1 MRGAKGEEQRGAAAE
16 EILEEEAE
24 AEDVER
30 ARAEQ
35 RDSVDGEDVQM
46 EEEEDVDFGAGNQD
60 VDFGAEQPEMETPFD
75 VQDDFGQVEY
85 KADDLDEG
93 SVASDQSDRSSFS
106 LGAVNDLEKEL
117 YQLDDGDDQPRQ
129 ELGDELVSHTSKW
142 HKHTVRVF
150 GMLKKNMKSHNAD
163 EDDAEEMEKESQ
175 LSYNKLVSGGCSRR
189 TASGVFFEMLQL
201 KTWDFIELNQ
211 DKSYG
216 DIAIT
221 PGIRFDEAPPSS

>member
-117 YQLDDGDDQPRQ
+117 YQLDDEDDQPRQ
-129 ELGDELVSHTSKW
+129 ELGYELVSHTSKW

-163 EDDAEEMEKESQ
+163 
-175 LSYNKLVSGGCSRR
+175 
-189 TASGVFFEMLQL
+189 
-201 KTWDFIELNQ
+201 
-211 DKSYG
+211 
-216 DIAIT
+216 
-221 PGIRFDEAPPSS
+221 